1 MIALMKKIKFTIEK
15 NIFDLIAK
23 DLEDFSIS
31 NNFLMNYIFYNLKN
45 EKVNLED
52 EKEIKEKKILSYK
65 IEKKDIQFS
74 LNKKNILNYYE
85 ILREKQVQNEAGF
98 MRELVKIYSS
108 KHKNVRE
115 LFLFKEFV
123 ERINYA
129 IADKKN
135 IIITF
140 RDGRKVKVSPYY
152 VGSSELELRNYIF
165 CYDTEESKYKNYK
178 LKNLKAVYTLN
189 EPANWTEEKYIKETI
204 KNFSPFLSNG
214 NIIKIRLTKN
224 GVKLLNSLKVN
235 RPKLIKNNEDIY
247 EFECS
252 LEQAR
257 RYFAYFL
264 DEATVVE
271 PLELKKYFIKKY
283 ESALE
288 KLRKDQN

>member
-1 MIALMKKIKFTIEK
+1 MKKIKFTIEK